1 MKALSKSRFKQGL
14 ECPNKLYFSNNND
27 VYHNVKNEDPF
38 LQALASGGFQVEE
51 YARLQYPGGVLIE
64 DPEDREDY
72 DYQDL
77 ANQTSELLKQENVVI
92 YEAAFY
98 INDLFIRT
106 DVLVKKGTHI
116 QLIEVK
122 AKSLDP
128 SQPYNFVGRSKKLV
142 SSWKPYL
149 FDLAFQAYVTQCCL
163 PSFTITPYLCL
174 VDKTKSAT
182 VDGLNQFFRVEK
194 DANSRTG
201 VRKTFKQ
208 VSQLGKNILH
218 QENLSEVV
226 TKIHN
231 GEHKYYDNLN
241 FHEAVKLLSE
251 IRIQNYY
258 PNWPAQFSACKKCE
272 FKKDD
277 SEDGKKKQ
285 SGFEYCFKKQYHW
298 TDQDFKKSNIFNVW
312 DLKDPKLME
321 QKLLF
326 KSQLTPEDIK
336 YKEAAGKLDRTER
349 QWLQIEKE
357 RDKDFTEFIDIEGLK
372 DEMDTW
378 VFPLHFIDFE
388 TSTVPLPFHTGR
400 KPYEQ
405 IAFQYSHH
413 IYYEDGRIEHANE
426 YINSTAGEFPN
437 FEFIEH
443 LQKAL
448 SNDEGTIFKYSTHE
462 NTILNAIRAQLKASN
477 TPNKE
482 SLISFIES
490 ISHHT
495 TDNPDKWT
503 VPSRKFNK
511 GTRDMVDLCK
521 VVKNYYYNPHT
532 FGSNSIKKVLPAVLK
547 SSQFVQEKYSK
558 PIGTI
563 GVSSK
568 NLQDDHVWLKKLDN
582 EIISPYKTLPPV
594 HKNISQ
600 EEIEARLSNI
610 DNIDDGG
617 AALTAYGKIQY
628 TDMTEKER
636 VDIADAL
643 KRYCELDTLAM
654 VMIYEHLKSLLIK
667 I

>member
-14 ECPNKLYFSNNND
+14 ECPNKLYFSNNKE
-27 VYHNVKNEDPF
+27 VYHNVKNNDPF
-38 LQALASGGFQVEE
+38 LQALSSGGFQVEE

-64 DPEDREDY
+64 DPQDRKIY

-77 ANQTSELLKQENVVI
+77 ADQTSELLKQENVVI

-98 INDLFIRT
+98 IDDLFIRT

-128 SQPYNFVGRSKKLV
+128 SENYNFVGKSKKIV

-149 FDLAFQAYVTQCCL
+149 FDLAFQTYVTKLCL
-163 PSFTITPYLCL
+163 PTYTITPYLCL

-182 VDGLNQFFRVEK
+182 VDGLNQFFRVKK
-194 DANSRTG
+194 DPNNRTG
-201 VRKTFKQ
+201 VKVKIDDI
-208 VSQLGKNILH
+208 SQLGENILH

-226 TKIHN
+226 SKIHN
-231 GEHKYYDNLN
+231 GDYTYYDNLN

-251 IRIQNYY
+251 IRMQNYY

-277 SEDGKKKQ
+277 SEKGKIKQ
-285 SGFEYCFKKQYHW
+285 SGFEHCFKTQYQW
-298 TDQDFKKSNIFNVW
+298 TDQDFKNPTIFNIW

-321 QKLLF
+321 QGKLF

-336 YKEAAGKLDRTER
+336 YKEAAGKLSRTER

-357 RDKDFTEFIDIEGLK
+357 RDNDFTEFVDIEGLK
-372 DEMDTW
+372 SEMNTW
-378 VFPLHFIDFE
+378 VYPLHFIDFE

-405 IAFQYSHH
+405 IAFQFSHH
-413 IYYEDGRIEHANE
+413 IYYEDGRIEHANQ

-437 FEFIEH
+437 FEFVES
-443 LQKAL
+443 LQQAL
-448 SNDEGTIFKYSTHE
+448 SEDEGTIFKFATHE
-462 NTILNAIRAQLKASN
+462 NTILNAIRTQLKASDD
-477 TPNKE
+477 PNKE

-490 ISHHT
+490 ISHPT
-495 TDNPDKWT
+495 KGNPDPWIM
-503 VPSRKFNK
+503 PLRKQNQ

-521 VVKNYYYNPHT
+521 VVVNYYYNPHT
-532 FGSNSIKKVLPAVLK
+532 FGSNSIKKVLPAVLN
-547 SSQFVQEKYSK
+547 SSKFIQNKYSRS
-558 PIGTI
+558 IGNI
-563 GVSSK
+563 AVSSK
-568 NLQDDHVWLKKLDN
+568 NLPDDHVWLTKQENK
-582 EIISPYKTLPPV
+582 IISPYKTLPPV
-594 HKNISQ
+594 FENISQ
-600 EEIEARLSNI
+600 DEIETRLSDI
-610 DNIDDGG
+610 ENIDDGG

-628 TDMTEKER
+628 TDMSEKER
-636 VDIADAL
+636 QDISDAL

-654 VMIYEHLKSLLIK
+654 VMIYEHLKSIV
-667 I
+667 

>member
-14 ECPNKLYFSNNND
+14 ECPNKLYFSNNKE
-27 VYHNVKNEDPF
+27 VYHNVKNNDPF
-38 LQALASGGFQVEE
+38 LQALSSGGFQVEE

-64 DPEDREDY
+64 DPQDRKIY

-77 ANQTSELLKQENVVI
+77 ADQTSELLKQENVVI

-98 INDLFIRT
+98 IDDLFIRT

-128 SQPYNFVGRSKKLV
+128 SENYNFVGKSKKIV

-149 FDLAFQAYVTQCCL
+149 FDLAFQTYVTKLCL
-163 PSFTITPYLCL
+163 PTYTITPYLCL

-182 VDGLNQFFRVEK
+182 VDGLNQFFRVKK
-194 DANSRTG
+194 DPNNRTG
-201 VRKTFKQ
+201 VKVKIDDI
-208 VSQLGKNILH
+208 SQLGENILH

-226 TKIHN
+226 SKIHN
-231 GEHKYYDNLN
+231 GDYTYYDNLN

-251 IRIQNYY
+251 IRMQNYY

-277 SEDGKKKQ
+277 SEKGKIKQ
-285 SGFEYCFKKQYHW
+285 SGFEHCFKTQYQW
-298 TDQDFKKSNIFNVW
+298 TDQDFKNPTIFNIW

-321 QKLLF
+321 QGKLF

-336 YKEAAGKLDRTER
+336 YKEAAGKLSRTER

-357 RDKDFTEFIDIEGLK
+357 RDNDFTEFVDIEGLK
-372 DEMDTW
+372 SEMNTW
-378 VFPLHFIDFE
+378 VYPLHFIDFE

-413 IYYEDGRIEHANE
+413 IYYQDGRIEHANQ
-426 YINSTAGEFPN
+426 YINSIAGEFPN
-437 FEFIEH
+437 FEFVES
-443 LQKAL
+443 LQQAL
-448 SNDEGTIFKYSTHE
+448 SEDEGTIFKFATHE
-462 NTILNAIRAQLKASN
+462 NTILNAIRTQLKASDD
-477 TPNKE
+477 PNKE
-482 SLISFIES
+482 SLISVIES
-490 ISHHT
+490 ISHPT
-495 TDNPDKWT
+495 KGNPDPWIM
-503 VPSRKFNK
+503 PLRKQNQ

-521 VVKNYYYNPHT
+521 VVVNYYYNPHT
-532 FGSNSIKKVLPAVLK
+532 FGSNSIKKVLPAVLN
-547 SSQFVQEKYSK
+547 SSKFIQNKYSRS
-558 PIGTI
+558 IGNI
-563 GVSSK
+563 AVSSK
-568 NLQDDHVWLKKLDN
+568 NLPDDHVWLTKQENK
-582 EIISPYKTLPPV
+582 IISPYKTLPPV
-594 HKNISQ
+594 FENISQ
-600 EEIEARLSNI
+600 DEIETRLSDI
-610 DNIDDGG
+610 ENIDDGG

-628 TDMTEKER
+628 TDMSEKER
-636 VDIADAL
+636 QDISDAL

-654 VMIYEHLKSLLIK
+654 VMIYEHLKSIV
-667 I
+667 

>member
-14 ECPNKLYFSNNND
+14 ECPNKLYFSNNKE
-27 VYHNVKNEDPF
+27 VYHNVKNNDPF

-64 DPEDREDY
+64 DPQDRKIY

-77 ANQTSELLKQENVVI
+77 ADQTSELLKQENVVI

-98 INDLFIRT
+98 IDDLFIRT

-128 SQPYNFVGRSKKLV
+128 SENYNFVGKSKKIV

-149 FDLAFQAYVTQCCL
+149 FDLVFQTYVTKLCL
-163 PSFTITPYLCL
+163 PTYTITPYLCL

-182 VDGLNQFFRVEK
+182 VDGLNQFFRVKK
-194 DANSRTG
+194 DPNNRTG
-201 VRKTFKQ
+201 VKVKIDDI
-208 VSQLGKNILH
+208 SQLGENILH
-218 QENLSEVV
+218 QENLTEVV
-226 TKIHN
+226 SKIHN
-231 GEHKYYDNLN
+231 GDYTYYDNLN

-251 IRIQNYY
+251 IRMQNYY

-277 SEDGKKKQ
+277 SEKGKIKQ
-285 SGFEYCFKKQYHW
+285 SGFEHCFKTQYQW
-298 TDQDFKKSNIFNVW
+298 TDQDFKNPTIFNIW

-321 QKLLF
+321 QGKLF

-336 YKEAAGKLDRTER
+336 YKEAAGKLSRTER

-357 RDKDFTEFIDIEGLK
+357 RDNDFTEFVDIEGLK
-372 DEMDTW
+372 SEMNTW
-378 VFPLHFIDFE
+378 VYPLHFIDFE

-405 IAFQYSHH
+405 IAFQFSHH
-413 IYYEDGRIEHANE
+413 IYYEDGRIEHANQ

-437 FEFIEH
+437 FEFVES
-443 LQKAL
+443 LQQAL
-448 SNDEGTIFKYSTHE
+448 SEDEGTIFKFATHE
-462 NTILNAIRAQLKASN
+462 NTILNAIRTQLKASDD
-477 TPNKE
+477 PNKE

-490 ISHHT
+490 ISHPT
-495 TDNPDKWT
+495 KGNPDPWIM
-503 VPSRKFNK
+503 PLRKQNQ

-521 VVKNYYYNPHT
+521 VVVNYYYNPHT
-532 FGSNSIKKVLPAVLK
+532 FGSNSIKKVLPAVLN
-547 SSQFVQEKYSK
+547 SSKFIQNKYSRS
-558 PIGTI
+558 IGNI
-563 GVSSK
+563 AVSSK
-568 NLQDDHVWLKKLDN
+568 NLPDDHVWLTKQENK
-582 EIISPYKTLPPV
+582 IISPYKTLPPV
-594 HKNISQ
+594 FENISQ
-600 EEIEARLSNI
+600 DEIETRLSDI
-610 DNIDDGG
+610 ENIDDGG

-628 TDMTEKER
+628 TDMSEKER
-636 VDIADAL
+636 QDISDAL

-654 VMIYEHLKSLLIK
+654 VMIYEHLKSIV
-667 I
+667 

>member
-14 ECPNKLYFSNNND
+14 ECPNKLYFSNNKE
-27 VYHNVKNEDPF
+27 VYHNVKNNDPF

-64 DPEDREDY
+64 DPEDRENY

-77 ANQTSELLKQENVVI
+77 ANQTSKLLKQENVVI

-98 INDLFIRT
+98 IDDLFIRT

-128 SQPYNFVGRSKKLV
+128 SENYNFVGKSKKIV

-149 FDLAFQAYVTQCCL
+149 FDLAFQTYVTKLCL
-163 PSFTITPYLCL
+163 PTYTITPYLCL

-182 VDGLNQFFRVEK
+182 VDGLNQFFRVKK
-194 DANSRTG
+194 DPNNRTG
-201 VRKTFKQ
+201 VTVK
-208 VSQLGKNILH
+208 VEDISQLGENILH

-226 TKIHN
+226 SKIHN
-231 GEHKYYDNLN
+231 GDYTYYDNLN

-251 IRIQNYY
+251 IRMQNYY

-277 SEDGKKKQ
+277 SEKGKIKQ
-285 SGFEYCFKKQYHW
+285 SGFEHCFKTQYQW
-298 TDQDFKKSNIFNVW
+298 TDQDFKNPTIFNIW

-321 QKLLF
+321 QGKLF

-336 YKEAAGKLDRTER
+336 YKEAAGKLSRTER

-357 RDKDFTEFIDIEGLK
+357 RDNDFTEFVDIEGLK
-372 DEMDTW
+372 SEMNTW
-378 VFPLHFIDFE
+378 VYPLHFIDFE

-405 IAFQYSHH
+405 IAFQFSHH
-413 IYYEDGRIEHANE
+413 IYYEDGRIEHANQ

-437 FEFIEH
+437 FEFVES
-443 LQKAL
+443 LQQAL
-448 SNDEGTIFKYSTHE
+448 SEDEGTIFKFATHE
-462 NTILNAIRAQLKASN
+462 NTILNAIRTQLKASDD
-477 TPNKE
+477 PNKE

-490 ISHHT
+490 ISHPT
-495 TDNPDKWT
+495 KGNPDPWIM
-503 VPSRKFNK
+503 PLRKQNQ

-521 VVKNYYYNPHT
+521 VVVNYYYNPHT
-532 FGSNSIKKVLPAVLK
+532 FGSNSIKKVLPAVLN
-547 SSQFVQEKYSK
+547 SSKFIQNKYSRS
-558 PIGTI
+558 IGNI
-563 GVSSK
+563 AVSSK
-568 NLQDDHVWLKKLDN
+568 NLPDDHVWLTKQENK
-582 EIISPYKTLPPV
+582 IISPYKTLPPV
-594 HKNISQ
+594 FENISQ
-600 EEIEARLSNI
+600 DEIETRLSDI
-610 DNIDDGG
+610 ENIDDGG

-628 TDMTEKER
+628 TDMSEKER
-636 VDIADAL
+636 QDISDAL

-654 VMIYEHLKSLLIK
+654 VMIYEHLKSIV
-667 I
+667 

>member
-14 ECPNKLYFSNNND
+14 ECPNKLYFSNNKE
-27 VYHNVKNEDPF
+27 VYHNVKNNDSF

-64 DPEDREDY
+64 DPQDRKIY

-77 ANQTSELLKQENVVI
+77 ADQTSELLKHENVVI

-98 INDLFIRT
+98 IDDLFIRT
-106 DVLVKKGTHI
+106 DVLVKKGAHI

-128 SQPYNFVGRSKKLV
+128 RENYNFVGKSKKIV

-149 FDLAFQAYVTQCCL
+149 FDLAFQTYVTKLCL
-163 PSFTITPYLCL
+163 PTYKITPYLCL

-182 VDGLNQFFRVEK
+182 VDGLNQFFRVKK
-194 DANSRTG
+194 DPNNRTG
-201 VRKTFKQ
+201 VTVK
-208 VSQLGKNILH
+208 VNDISQLGENILH

-226 TKIHN
+226 SKIHN
-231 GEHKYYDNLN
+231 GEYTYYDNLN
-241 FHEAVKLLSE
+241 FHEAIKLLSE
-251 IRIQNYY
+251 IRTKNYY

-285 SGFEYCFKKQYHW
+285 SGFEHCFKTQYQW
-298 TDQDFKKSNIFNVW
+298 TDQDFKNPTIFNVW

-321 QKLLF
+321 QGLLF
-326 KSQLTPEDIK
+326 KSQLTPQDIK
-336 YKEAAGKLDRTER
+336 YKEAAGKLSRTER

-357 RDKDFTEFIDIEGLK
+357 RDNDFTEFVDIKGLK
-372 DEMDTW
+372 SEMDNW
-378 VFPLHFIDFE
+378 VYPLHFIDFE

-413 IYYEDGRIEHANE
+413 IYYENGRIEHANE
-426 YINSTAGEFPN
+426 YINTTAGAFPN
-437 FEFIEH
+437 FEFVES
-443 LQKAL
+443 LQQAL
-448 SNDEGTIFKYSTHE
+448 SKDEGTIFKFATHE
-462 NTILNAIRAQLKASN
+462 NTILNAIRAQLKASD

-482 SLISFIES
+482 SLISFIET
-490 ISHHT
+490 ISHPT
-495 TDNPDKWT
+495 NDNPDPWI
-503 VPSRKFNK
+503 VPTRKQNQ

-521 VVKNYYYNPHT
+521 VIIKYYYNPHT

-558 PIGTI
+558 PIGAI
-563 GVSSK
+563 AVSSK
-568 NLQDDHVWLKKLDN
+568 NLPDNHIWLTKREN

-594 HKNISQ
+594 YDNISQ

-610 DNIDDGG
+610 ENVDDGG

-636 VDIADAL
+636 QDISDAL

-654 VMIYEHLKSLLIK
+654 VMIYEHLKSIVK
-667 I
+667 

>member
-14 ECPNKLYFSNNND
+14 ECPNKLFFSNNKE
-27 VYHNVKNEDPF
+27 VYHNVKNNDTF

-51 YARLQYPGGVLIE
+51 YARLQYPGGVLVDAPYE
-64 DPEDREDY
+64 NN

-77 ANQTSELLKQENVVI
+77 ADQTSELLKQENVVI

-98 INDLFIRT
+98 VDDLFIRT

-128 SQPYNFVGRSKKLV
+128 SEPYNFVGKSKKIV

-149 FDLAFQAYVTQCCL
+149 FDLAFQTYVTQRCL
-163 PSFTITPYLCL
+163 PTYTITPYLCL

-182 VDGLNQFFRVEK
+182 VDGLNQFFRVKK
-194 DANSRTG
+194 DPNNRTG
-201 VRKTFKQ
+201 VTVK
-208 VSQLGKNILH
+208 VDDISQLGENILH

-226 TKIHN
+226 SKIHN
-231 GEHKYYDNLN
+231 GDYTYYDNLN

-251 IRIQNYY
+251 IRMKNYY

-277 SEDGKKKQ
+277 SEKGKIKQ
-285 SGFEYCFKKQYHW
+285 SGFEHCFKTQYQW
-298 TDQDFKKSNIFNVW
+298 TDQDFKKSTIFNVW

-321 QKLLF
+321 QGKLF

-336 YKEAAGKLDRTER
+336 YKEAAGKLSRTER

-357 RDKDFTEFIDIEGLK
+357 RNDDFTEFVDIEGLK
-372 DEMDTW
+372 AEMDTW
-378 VFPLHFIDFE
+378 VYPLHFIDFE

-405 IAFQYSHH
+405 IAFQFSHH
-413 IYYEDGRIEHANE
+413 IYYEDGRIEHANQ

-437 FEFIEH
+437 FEFVES
-443 LQKAL
+443 LQQAL
-448 SNDEGTIFKYSTHE
+448 SEDEGTIFKFATHE
-462 NTILNAIRAQLKASN
+462 NTILNAIRTQLKASDD
-477 TPNKE
+477 PNKE

-490 ISHHT
+490 ISHPT
-495 TDNPDKWT
+495 KGNPDPWIM
-503 VPSRKFNK
+503 PLRKQNQ

-521 VVKNYYYNPHT
+521 VVVNYYYNPHT
-532 FGSNSIKKVLPAVLK
+532 FGSNSIKKVLPAVLN
-547 SSQFVQEKYSK
+547 SSKFIQNKYSRS
-558 PIGTI
+558 IGNI
-563 GVSSK
+563 AVSSK
-568 NLQDDHVWLKKLDN
+568 NLPDDHVWLTKQENK
-582 EIISPYKTLPPV
+582 IISPYKTLPPV
-594 HKNISQ
+594 FENISQ
-600 EEIEARLSNI
+600 DEIETRLSDI
-610 DNIDDGG
+610 ENIDDGG

-628 TDMTEKER
+628 TDMSEKER
-636 VDIADAL
+636 QDISDAL

-654 VMIYEHLKSLLIK
+654 VMIYEHLKSIV
-667 I
+667 

>member
-14 ECPNKLYFSNNND
+14 ECPNKLYFSNNKE
-27 VYHNVKNEDPF
+27 VYHNVKNNDPF

-64 DPEDREDY
+64 DPQDRKIY

-77 ANQTSELLKQENVVI
+77 ADQTSELLKQENVVI

-98 INDLFIRT
+98 IDDLFIRT

-116 QLIEVK
+116 KLIEVK

-128 SQPYNFVGRSKKLV
+128 SEPHNFVGKSKKIV

-149 FDLAFQAYVTQCCL
+149 FDLAFQTYVTQLCL
-163 PSFTITPYLCL
+163 PNYTITPYLCL

-182 VDGLNQFFRVEK
+182 VDGLNQFFRVKK
-194 DANSRTG
+194 DPNNRTG
-201 VRKTFKQ
+201 VTVKIGDI
-208 VSQLGKNILH
+208 SQLGENILH

-226 TKIHN
+226 SKIHN
-231 GEHKYYDNLN
+231 GDYMYYDNLN

-251 IRIQNYY
+251 IRMKNYY

-277 SEDGKKKQ
+277 SEKGKIKQ
-285 SGFEYCFKKQYHW
+285 SGFEHCFKTQYQW
-298 TDQDFKKSNIFNVW
+298 TDQDFKNPTIFNIW

-321 QKLLF
+321 QGKLF

-336 YKEAAGKLDRTER
+336 YKEAAGKLSRTER

-357 RDKDFTEFIDIEGLK
+357 RENDFTEFVDIEGLK
-372 DEMDTW
+372 SEMDTW
-378 VFPLHFIDFE
+378 VYPLHFIDFE

-413 IYYEDGRIEHANE
+413 IYYEDGRIEHANQ

-437 FEFIEH
+437 FEFVES
-443 LQKAL
+443 LQQAL
-448 SNDEGTIFKYSTHE
+448 SEDEGTIFKFATHE
-462 NTILNAIRAQLKASN
+462 NTILNAIRTQLKASDD
-477 TPNKE
+477 PNKE

-490 ISHHT
+490 ISHPT
-495 TDNPDKWT
+495 KGNPDPWIM
-503 VPSRKFNK
+503 PLRKQNQ

-521 VVKNYYYNPHT
+521 VVVNYYYNPHT
-532 FGSNSIKKVLPAVLK
+532 FGSNSIKKVLPAVLN
-547 SSQFVQEKYSK
+547 SSKFIQNKYSRS
-558 PIGTI
+558 IGNI
-563 GVSSK
+563 AVSSK
-568 NLQDDHVWLKKLDN
+568 NLPDDHVWLTKQENK
-582 EIISPYKTLPPV
+582 IISPYKTLPPV
-594 HKNISQ
+594 FENISQ
-600 EEIEARLSNI
+600 DEIETRLSDI
-610 DNIDDGG
+610 ENIDDGG

-628 TDMTEKER
+628 TDMSEKER
-636 VDIADAL
+636 QDISDAL

-654 VMIYEHLKSLLIK
+654 VMIYEHLKSIV
-667 I
+667 